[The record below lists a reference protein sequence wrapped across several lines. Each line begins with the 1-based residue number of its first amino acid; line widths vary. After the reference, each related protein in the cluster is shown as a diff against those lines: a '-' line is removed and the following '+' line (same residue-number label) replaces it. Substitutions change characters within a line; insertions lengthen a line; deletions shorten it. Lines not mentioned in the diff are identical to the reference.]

1 MSRQVYVGKIK
12 NSQYEVN
19 TLVNAENHEEAVK
32 LVLEKF
38 KDDLGK
44 YFTEADVEVALFFQ
58 K

>member
-1 MSRQVYVGKIK
+1 MGRQVYLGKIK

-19 TLVNAENHEEAVK
+19 TLVNAESHEEAIK

-58 K
+58 Q

>member
-12 NSQYEVN
+12 NGQYEVN
-19 TLVNAENHEEAVK
+19 TLVNAESHEEAVK

-44 YFTEADVEVALFFQ
+44 YFTEADVEVVLFFQ

>member
-12 NSQYEVN
+12 NSQYDVN
-19 TLVNAENHEEAVK
+19 TLVNAENHKEAVK

-44 YFTEADVEVALFFQ
+44 YFTEADVEVALFFH

>member
-12 NSQYEVN
+12 NSQYDVN
-19 TLVNAENHEEAVK
+19 TLVNAENHKEAVK